1 MIVDD
6 HALAREGLRAMLA
19 HQQDLVR
26 GEFPLRPGVA
36 ARLLQR
42 LTRESERL
50 ATLPE
55 GQLTLREQAVLGPA
69 DAA

>member
-1 MIVDD
+1 
-6 HALAREGLRAMLA
+6 
-19 HQQDLVR
+19 VR